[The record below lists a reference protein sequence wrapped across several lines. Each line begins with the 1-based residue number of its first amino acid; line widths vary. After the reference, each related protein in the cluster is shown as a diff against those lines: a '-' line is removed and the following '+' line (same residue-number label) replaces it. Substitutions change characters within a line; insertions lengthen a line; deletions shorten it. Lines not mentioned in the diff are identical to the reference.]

1 MRDLMKKMFLSLLI
15 GVFLFGCAGTQKGKT
30 PAEGTP
36 SASQMDETFDPLSLN
51 DEDLVFEQ
59 VVRGQPAEQEMEQM
73 AVPETTAT
81 REENKLIDGYRV
93 QLISTKD
100 LEGATKFKQI
110 VSEQFADLDYHFY
123 IEFDSPYYKVRM
135 GDFKSREEAQQAR
148 QIVQSRGYPK
158 AFIVKTKVWSNPA
171 SKPVNE
177 QQNFQPPDDE
187 N

>member
-1 MRDLMKKMFLSLLI
+1 MKKIFLYLTMAA
-15 GVFLFGCAGTQKGKT
+15 FLFGCAGTQKSKT
-30 PAEGTP
+30 PGEGVP
-36 SASQMDETFDPLSLN
+36 SASTMDESFDPLSLN
-51 DEDLVFEQ
+51 DEDLVFEK
-59 VVRGQPAEQEMEQM
+59 VVRGQTAEQEMERVT
-73 AVPETTAT
+73 VPETTAVSQ
-81 REENKLIDGYRV
+81 ENKLVDGYRV

-135 GDFKSREEAQQAR
+135 GDFQTREEAQQAR

-158 AFIVKTKVWSNPA
+158 AFIVKTKVWSNPP
-171 SKPVNE
+171 SKLANE
-177 QQNFQPPDDE
+177 ENNFQPPDNE